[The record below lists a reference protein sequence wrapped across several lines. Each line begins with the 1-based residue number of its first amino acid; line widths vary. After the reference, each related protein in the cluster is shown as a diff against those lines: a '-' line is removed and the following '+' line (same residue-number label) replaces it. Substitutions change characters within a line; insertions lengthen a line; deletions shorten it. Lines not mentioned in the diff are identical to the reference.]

1 MRLSARPVRALVL
14 IAWSGFFVSLWISGE
29 ADRYLG
35 PRTTWVVSFG
45 AVALTA
51 AALAYGLLAIR
62 DASGKHLTRWEAT
75 GYLALL
81 VPILAVLIVPRAELG
96 AQAARKKSTNR
107 SLASMQI
114 ATTKR
119 AAARAAAEAAAA
131 ANDPVAKIDF
141 LSVATVTSD
150 PSYASDIAVK
160 PGTRVRLVGFVVRG
174 GKPARFRLARFLISC
189 CAADAVPVFVD
200 VKAHTTEIPEDNDWL
215 EVTGRLVRRQGW
227 FFLQA
232 ESMTTIPT
240 PEKPYLTTW
249 GY

>member
-1 MRLSARPVRALVL
+1 VL

-35 PRTTWVVSFG
+35 PRTTWVVTFG
-45 AVALTA
+45 AITLSA
-51 AALAYGLLAIR
+51 AALAYGLLALR

-107 SLASMQI
+107 SLAAIQL
-114 ATTKR
+114 AAGRR
-119 AAARAAAEAAAA
+119 AAAQAAASAAA
-131 ANDPVAKIDF
+131 DSRHPVAKIDF
-141 LSVATVTSD
+141 LSVATVTTD
-150 PSYASDIAVK
+150 PGYASDIAVK
-160 PGTRVRLVGFVVRG
+160 PGTRVRLSGFVVRG
-174 GKPARFRLARFLISC
+174 NKPDRFQLARFLISC

-200 VKAHTTEIPEDNDWL
+200 VKAMGDAIPEDNAWL
-215 EVTGRLVRRQGW
+215 EITGRLVKRQGW
-227 FFLQA
+227 FLLEA
-232 ESMTTIPT
+232 ESMESIPA

>member
-1 MRLSARPVRALVL
+1 ML

-45 AVALTA
+45 AIALSA
-51 AALAYGLLAIR
+51 AAIAYGLLALR
-62 DASGKHLTRWEAT
+62 DTSGKHLTRWEAT

-96 AQAARKKSTNR
+96 AQAARKKSTSH
-107 SLASMQI
+107 SLAAMQTD
-114 ATTKR
+114 AAMKAAAR
-119 AAARAAAEAAAA
+119 AAARAAADAR
-131 ANDPVAKIDF
+131 DPVAKIDF
-141 LSVATVTSD
+141 LSLATVTTD
-150 PSYASDIAVK
+150 PGYASDIAVK

-174 GKPARFRLARFLISC
+174 GKRDRFRLARFLISC

-200 VKAHTTEIPEDNDWL
+200 VKAQTGEIPEDNHWL
-215 EVTGRLVRRQGW
+215 DVTGRLVRRQGL
-227 FFLQA
+227 FLVQA
-232 ESMTTIPT
+232 ESLTVIPT